1 MLKKSLFVML
11 LCLAPFSAF
20 SSTNFSGAIGLGSD
34 YVWRG
39 ASQNNGNPALSAGLE
54 YSNNGFYAGA
64 WASQVDYNDDA
75 NVEYDFYGGY
85 STSLTDLVS
94 IDVGLI
100 QYNFDGDDNTS
111 VEEVYVGGTLGI
123 MSVTYYRDLDNSDN
137 EFVSVAVDV
146 MSKEGWNLALE
157 HGETINGADYQALN
171 ISKDFGKVNL
181 LAHLGSEES
190 VIGLAYNF

>member
-1 MLKKSLFVML
+1 MRRTKEPEDLENNILDEFKIPQAKSKKCLVCSKGILKCCSVLALSLAL
-11 LCLAPFSAF
+11 NAF
-20 SSTNFSGAIGLGSD
+20 SF
-34 YVWRG
+34 
-39 ASQNNGNPALSAGLE
+39 
-54 YSNNGFYAGA
+54 
-64 WASQVDYNDDA
+64 
-75 NVEYDFYGGY
+75 
-85 STSLTDLVS
+85 
-94 IDVGLI
+94 
-100 QYNFDGDDNTS
+100 
-111 VEEVYVGGTLGI
+111 YVGYKVAI
-123 MSVTYYRDLDNSDN
+123 YDLDNSDN

>member
-1 MLKKSLFVML
+1 ML

>member
-1 MLKKSLFVML
+1 MLKKSLFVMM

-54 YSNNGFYAGA
+54 YSNNGFYVGA
-64 WASQVDYNDDA
+64 WTSQVDYNDDA

-100 QYNFDGDDNTS
+100 QYNFDGDDNAS
-111 VEEVYVGGTLGI
+111 VEEVYVGGSIGI
-123 MSVTYYRDLDNSDN
+123 MDVTYYRDLDNSDN

-146 MSKEGWNLALE
+146 VSKEGWNLALE

-190 VIGLAYNF
+190 VIGLSYNF